1 VTQLKGPWI
10 DSAATQSVMAMLT
23 DAGFEAWFVGGCV
36 RNALMGVPVSDI
48 DITTNARPERVI
60 ELARA
65 AGLKAI
71 PTGID
76 HGTVTVVAAGV
87 PYEITTFRRDV
98 ETHGRHA
105 VVAFADTVSEDAHRR
120 DFTINALY
128 ASADGTVTDPLGGLE
143 DLKARRL
150 RFIDDPAQR
159 IQEDYLRILRFF
171 RFHAWYGDDE
181 AGMDADGLAACAE
194 FAGGIE
200 SLSRERVGA
209 EFGKL
214 LRAPDPGMA
223 LAAMEQS
230 TVLSRIWPGGSV
242 RALLP
247 LLHLETLSGVAP
259 RGMRRLVALGGVAEP
274 ADLRLSKK
282 QCKQVALLRELIN
295 AGQGAA
301 EMAYRFGADTAWDV
315 TLLGAAMIETPV
327 ATDAGDQIAL
337 GQVATF
343 PVRAADLMDQFQ
355 GVALGDELRRLEAR
369 WIKSGFELGR
379 DALLA

>member
-1 VTQLKGPWI
+1 
-10 DSAATQSVMAMLT
+10 MAMLT

-36 RNALMGVPVSDI
+36 RNALMEAPVADI
-48 DITTNARPERVI
+48 DITTNARPDRVVD
-60 ELARA
+60 LARA

-76 HGTVTVVAAGV
+76 HGTVTVVAAGD

-105 VVAFADTVSEDAHRR
+105 VVAFADTMSEDAHRR

-128 ASADGTVTDPLGGLE
+128 ASADGMVADPLGGLE

-171 RFHAWYGDDE
+171 RFHAWYGDDD

-194 FAGGIE
+194 FAGGIG

-230 TVLSRIWPGGSV
+230 TVLSHIWPGGSV

-259 RGMRRLVALGGVAEP
+259 NGMRRLVALGGVADP

-282 QCKQVALLRELIN
+282 QCKHVAQLRELIN

-315 TLLGAAMIETPV
+315 VLLLAAMTEGPV
-327 ATDAGDQIAL
+327 ATDAGEAITL
-337 GQVATF
+337 GAEASF
-343 PVRAADLMDQFQ
+343 PLRAADLLGRFQ
-355 GVALGDELRRLEAR
+355 GVTLGEELRRLEAC

>member
-1 VTQLKGPWI
+1 
-10 DSAATQSVMAMLT
+10 MAMLT

-36 RNALMGVPVSDI
+36 RNALMEVPVSDI
-48 DITTNARPERVI
+48 DITTNARPDRVLD
-60 ELARA
+60 LARA

-76 HGTVTVVAAGV
+76 HGTVTVVAGGD

-105 VVAFADTVSEDAHRR
+105 VVAFADTKSEDAHRR

-128 ASADGTVTDPLGGLE
+128 ASADGVVADPLGGLE

-171 RFHAWYGDDE
+171 RFHAWYGDDD

-194 FAGGIE
+194 FSGGIE

-214 LRAPDPGMA
+214 LCAPDPGMA

-230 TVLSRIWPGGSV
+230 TVLSHVWPGGSV

-247 LLHLETLSGVAP
+247 LLYLEAQFGVAP
-259 RGMRRLVALGGVAEP
+259 RGMRRLVALGGAAEP

-282 QCKQVALLRELIN
+282 QCKQVALLRGLIHS
-295 AGQGAA
+295 GQGTA
-301 EMAYRFGADTAWDV
+301 EMAYRFGADAAWDV
-315 TLLGAAMIETPV
+315 VLLLAAMTESPV
-327 ATDAGDQIAL
+327 AADAGDQIAL
-337 GQVATF
+337 GQAAIF
-343 PVRAADLMDQFQ
+343 PVRAADLLHRYQ
-355 GVALGDELRRLEAR
+355 GVALGEELRRLETR
-369 WIKSGFELGR
+369 WIKSGFSLGR